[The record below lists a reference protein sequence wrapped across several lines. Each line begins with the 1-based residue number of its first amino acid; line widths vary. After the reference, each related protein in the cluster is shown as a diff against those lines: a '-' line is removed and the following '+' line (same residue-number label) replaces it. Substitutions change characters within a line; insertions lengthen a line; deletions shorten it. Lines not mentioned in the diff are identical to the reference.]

1 MSTNVKS
8 QNVIAERAINTI
20 DNDSSRKAKE
30 SVKNY
35 FGNYETQL
43 KIQWNGLKEEETAFK
58 ALNAV
63 ISGIAGGQGEKPYI
77 WLVKHFSKYIDKDEK
92 PCNRF
97 KDEDGK
103 PFYKLATLSG
113 VTARGLLK
121 KAALNCIE
129 SQRLGNCFKQV
140 VVTPITK

>member
-1 MSTNVKS
+1 MSNNVQTK
-8 QNVIAERAINTI
+8 NVIAERVVNVI

-58 ALNAV
+58 ALNNV
-63 ISGIAGGQGEKPYI
+63 IAGIAGGEGEKPYI

-97 KDEDGK
+97 KDDNGK
-103 PFYKLATLSG
+103 TFYKLATLSG

-129 SQRLGNCFKQV
+129 SQRLGNRFEQV
-140 VVTPITK
+140 VVTPVVK